1 MKREQAFTIVNEK
14 IAGPRY
20 EHTIRVA
27 DTAEKLAV
35 KYGEDVE
42 KTVLAA
48 IFHDYAKLLPINELK
63 KIIADYKLDSR
74 LLDYHPEL
82 WHGPAGAV
90 LVREEIGIDDEDI
103 FNAIRYHTTG
113 RAGMTLLEKIIY
125 IADYIEPGR
134 QFEGLDEV
142 RMLAETDLDEALKKS
157 LGNTIKFLI
166 DKSVP
171 VFPDT
176 FEAYNDM
183 VKK

>member
-1 MKREQAFTIVNEK
+1 MNREQAFTIVNEK

-20 EHTIRVA
+20 EHTKRVA
-27 DTAEKLAV
+27 ETAEKLAV

-48 IFHDYAKLLPINELK
+48 IFHDYAKLLPVDGLR
-63 KIIADYKLDSR
+63 KIISDHQMDPR
-74 LLDYHPEL
+74 LVDYHPEL
-82 WHGPAGAV
+82 WHGPAGAI
-90 LVREEIGIDDEDI
+90 LVRDEIGIDDLDI

-113 RAGMTLLEKIIY
+113 RAGMSLLEKIIY

-134 QFEGLDEV
+134 QFDGLDEV
-142 RMLAETDLDEALKKS
+142 RMLADIDLDKALRKS

-166 DKSVP
+166 DKSTP

-183 VKK
+183 FKK

>member
-1 MKREQAFTIVNEK
+1 MEREQALTIVNKK

-20 EHTIRVA
+20 EHTKRVA
-27 DTAEKLAV
+27 ATAEKLAV
-35 KYGEDVE
+35 KYGADVE

-48 IFHDYAKLLPINELK
+48 IFHDYAKLLPIKELK
-63 KIIADYKLDSR
+63 EIISDHQVDPR

-90 LVREEIGIDDEDI
+90 LVREEIGINDEDI

-113 RAGMTLLEKIIY
+113 RAGMSLVEKIIY

-134 QFEGLDEV
+134 QFHGLDEV
-142 RMLAETDLDEALKKS
+142 RLLADTDLDMALKKS

-166 DKSVP
+166 DKSAP
-171 VFPDT
+171 IFPDT
-176 FEAYNDM
+176 FEAYNAM
-183 VKK
+183 SNK